1 MTNRAEL
8 NSSAARKKGGSVG
21 CRLSFLVGHPINN
34 LKQVLSKGTG
44 RNSPQSPFLLNF
56 VVDPCF

>member
-21 CRLSFLVGHPINN
+21 CRLSFLVGHSN
-34 LKQVLSKGTG
+34 KQ
-44 RNSPQSPFLLNF
+44 PQASA
-56 VVDPCF
+56 VEGYRKK